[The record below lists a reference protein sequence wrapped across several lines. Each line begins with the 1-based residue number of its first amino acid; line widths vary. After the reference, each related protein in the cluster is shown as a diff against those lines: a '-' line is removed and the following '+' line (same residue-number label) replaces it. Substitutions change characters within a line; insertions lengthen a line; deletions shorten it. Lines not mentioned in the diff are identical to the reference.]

1 MIDQKAI
8 NIVKTMVITGLTLIE
23 RKVLIIELMNAD
35 NYTVDDVFAVINDVV
50 YLQDFPKLA
59 ERLQK

>member
-23 RKVLIIELMNAD
+23 RKVLIIELMQAD
-35 NYTVDDVFAVINDVV
+35 SYTVDDVFAVINDVV